1 MSKAGSGSGR
11 SAGQSSGRSAGQ
23 SSGQSSGRSAG
34 QSSGQSSAAS
44 RAEAPAR
51 RAAESFHARRRGAKD
66 SRPPTAG
73 PDPVPDFETV
83 VLSESEPADSGYGR
97 ERLTQHRRRL
107 QKDLEDAPLSGQMG
121 LRLDYA
127 DNGVSRIHLPGET
140 RNTEPGPLEGG
151 VIGTLCVAA
160 GHFAAASVAPTV
172 GIRLVEFKVNILG
185 VVQGDLLAIGEVVR
199 KGRTLVSCR
208 IEVVEDNDRVVAAGL
223 ATYLLQQA

>member
-1 MSKAGSGSGR
+1 MSDSEAGAPGTQADSP
-11 SAGQSSGRSAGQ
+11 
-23 SSGQSSGRSAG
+23 
-34 QSSGQSSAAS
+34 S
-44 RAEAPAR
+44 RRPR
-51 RAAESFHARRRGAKD
+51 TAAESFHARRRGAVEPQTPA
-66 SRPPTAG
+66 RG
-73 PDPVPDFETV
+73 PDPVREFESVT
-83 VLSESEPADSGYGR
+83 LNESEPTESGYGR
-97 ERLTQHRRRL
+97 ERMTLRRRL
-107 QKDLEDAPLSGQMG
+107 QKELDNAPLAGQTG

-151 VIGTLCVAA
+151 IIGTLCVAA
-160 GHFAAASVAPTV
+160 GHVAAASVALGV
-172 GIRLVEFKVNILG
+172 GIRMVEYKVNILG

>member
-1 MSKAGSGSGR
+1 MSDSDAG
-11 SAGQSSGRSAGQ
+11 APVKE
-23 SSGQSSGRSAG
+23 
-34 QSSGQSSAAS
+34 
-44 RAEAPAR
+44 AEAPAR
-51 RAAESFHARRRGAKD
+51 RTRAAAESFHARRRGAVA
-66 SRPPTAG
+66 SRAPARR
-73 PDPVPDFETV
+73 PDPVPEFEPVT
-83 VLSESEPADSGYGR
+83 LSESEPTESGYGR
-97 ERLTQHRRRL
+97 ERMTLRRRL
-107 QKDLEDAPLSGQMG
+107 QKELDNAPLAGQTG

-160 GHFAAASVAPTV
+160 GHLAAASVAPGV
-172 GIRLVEFKVNILG
+172 GIRLVEYKVNILG

-208 IEVVEDNDRVVAAGL
+208 VEVVEDNDRVVAAGL

>member
-1 MSKAGSGSGR
+1 MSGSG
-11 SAGQSSGRSAGQ
+11 GG
-23 SSGQSSGRSAG
+23 
-34 QSSGQSSAAS
+34 
-44 RAEAPAR
+44 APGAQTESPPR
-51 RAAESFHARRRGAKD
+51 RTRAANESFHARRRGAVE
-66 SRPPTAG
+66 SRAPASG
-73 PDPVPDFETV
+73 PDPVPEFEPV
-83 VLSESEPADSGYGR
+83 VLSESEPTESGYGR
-97 ERLTQHRRRL
+97 ERMTLRKRL
-107 QKDLEDAPLSGQMG
+107 QKELDNAPLAGQTG

-151 VIGTLCVAA
+151 IIGALCVAA
-160 GHFAAASVAPTV
+160 GHLAAASVGPGV
-172 GIRLVEFKVNILG
+172 GIRLVEYKVNILG

>member
-1 MSKAGSGSGR
+1 MSDSD
-11 SAGQSSGRSAGQ
+11 
-23 SSGQSSGRSAG
+23 
-34 QSSGQSSAAS
+34 AATPVAQTETPPRRT
-44 RAEAPAR
+44 RA
-51 RAAESFHARRRGAKD
+51 AAESFHARRRGAVA
-66 SRPPTAG
+66 SRAPARR
-73 PDPVPDFETV
+73 PDPVPEFEPVT
-83 VLSESEPADSGYGR
+83 LSESEPTESGYGR
-97 ERLTQHRRRL
+97 ERMTLRRRL
-107 QKDLEDAPLSGQMG
+107 QKELDNAPLAGQTG

-160 GHFAAASVAPTV
+160 GHLAAASVAPGV
-172 GIRLVEFKVNILG
+172 GIRLVEYKVNILG

-208 IEVVEDNDRVVAAGL
+208 VEVVEDNDRVVAAGL

>member
-1 MSKAGSGSGR
+1 MS
-11 SAGQSSGRSAGQ
+11 SSDPETT
-23 SSGQSSGRSAG
+23 
-34 QSSGQSSAAS
+34 AAQVAAPS
-44 RAEAPAR
+44 RAPAR
-51 RAAESFHARRRGAKD
+51 RSRAASESFHARRRGAVEAK
-66 SRPPTAG
+66 SPNAG
-73 PDPVPDFETV
+73 PDPVREFEPV
-83 VLSESEPADSGYGR
+83 VLGESEPAESGYGR
-97 ERLTQHRRRL
+97 ERLKLRHRL
-107 QKDLEDAPLSGQMG
+107 QKELDHAPLAGQTG

-160 GHFAAASVAPTV
+160 GHLAAASVAQGV
-172 GIRLVEFKVNILG
+172 GIRLVEYKVNILG

>member
-1 MSKAGSGSGR
+1 MNNSDSGTP
-11 SAGQSSGRSAGQ
+11 A
-23 SSGQSSGRSAG
+23 
-34 QSSGQSSAAS
+34 
-44 RAEAPAR
+44 APAESPPR
-51 RAAESFHARRRGAKD
+51 RTRAAAESFHARRRGAVEAQAP
-66 SRPPTAG
+66 SSSG
-73 PDPVPDFETV
+73 PDPVPEFEPV
-83 VLSESEPADSGYGR
+83 VLSESAPADSGYGR
-97 ERLTQHRRRL
+97 ERLTLRRRL
-107 QKDLEDAPLSGQMG
+107 QKELDSAPLAGQTG

-160 GHFAAASVAPTV
+160 GHLAAASVAPGV
-172 GIRLVEFKVNILG
+172 GIRLVEYKVNILG

-208 IEVVEDNDRVVAAGL
+208 VEVVEDNDRVVAAGL